1 MKKNRVLLV
10 VACTAILVACGTAK
24 NSSGAKVESMPSQAD
39 VERVKDKFPGYTLTD
54 LNDGKKLFEANCAL
68 CHGLKKPASRTEEE
82 WKTIVP
88 RMVKKVNAK
97 NGNTLDASGEE
108 KILRYVITMGS
119 APK

>member
-1 MKKNRVLLV
+1 MKKNQLLLV

-24 NSSGAKVESMPSQAD
+24 NSGAKVESMPSQAD
-39 VERVKDKFPGYTLTD
+39 VERVQAKFPGYSLTD
-54 LNDGKKLFEANCAL
+54 LNDGKKLFEANCAM
-68 CHGLKKPASRTEEE
+68 CHGLKKPASRTEEQ

-88 RMVKKVNAK
+88 RMVKKANGK
-97 NGNTLDASGEE
+97 NGNTLDAAGEE

>member
-1 MKKNRVLLV
+1 MKKQVLLV

-24 NSSGAKVESMPSQAD
+24 NSGGAKVESMPSQAD

-54 LNDGKKLFEANCAL
+54 LNEGKKLFEANCAL

-108 KILRYVITMGS
+108 KILRYVVTMGS